1 MHGNGDEEWKRSR
14 AETEGRATEMLL
26 VREGESLGRSLE
38 IRRLTTFFETEEIS
52 VKRLCRV
59 SREPGVSARH
69 IRVDAL
75 AATTIPQRQH
85 FFHSNSSTLFASYTL
100 HSCPPSSTT
109 SSSSPSEA
117 LFASVRATRQSTDHD
132 ENAA

>member
-1 MHGNGDEEWKRSR
+1 MHGNGDEEWKARSR
-14 AETEGRATEMLL
+14 AETERRATEMLL
-26 VREGESLGRSLE
+26 VREGKSRGRSLE
-38 IRRLTTFFETEEIS
+38 IRRLTAFFETVEIS

-85 FFHSNSSTLFASYTL
+85 FFHSFRFLYSALLSSFLDDFFFFFFLFFYFRS
-100 HSCPPSSTT
+100 
-109 SSSSPSEA
+109 
-117 LFASVRATRQSTDHD
+117 FTRLCSRYATDHD